1 MKSFLMIMALTI
13 SLGAC
18 KTTKTTLKE
27 DVREET
33 TVKADV
39 KTDLKK
45 MDKAKTVESVTD
57 KTISADSVVTS
68 TVIVKWSDPDTA
80 GRQYPVESTYIN
92 QTALSKKDNDIRAE
106 KEEEKTSILEKSI
119 SDNTEKETTTDKETR
134 IKEKKKPA
142 VSGWLVRGL
151 VITFFLALIAGL
163 YIYLKKPFK
172 ALF

>member
-33 TVKADV
+33 TVKADM
-39 KTDLKK
+39 KTDLIK
-45 MDKAKTVESVTD
+45 MDKAQTVESVTD
-57 KTISADSVVTS
+57 KTVSADSVVTS
-68 TVIVKWSDPDTA
+68 TIIVKWSEPDTA

-106 KEEEKTSILEKSI
+106 KEEEKTSSVEKRI
-119 SDNTEKETTTDKETR
+119 SDKMEKETATDKETR
-134 IKEKKKPA
+134 LKEKKKPA
-142 VSGWLVRGL
+142 VSGWLVKGL
-151 VITFFLALIAGL
+151 ISTFVLALITGL
-163 YIYLKKPFK
+163 YIYFKKPFK